1 MRDGSATR
9 KKLDRCALNLFV
21 KKGITATTIKDIALK
36 AEVAEGTLYRHY
48 KSKEELAQSLFVNSY
63 EAILVEMKAIIENL
77 NKIEDKIH
85 DMVMLFARKFDEDPV
100 LFRYLLLTQH
110 YQMKYLSN
118 DENSAHHLFVQVITI
133 AMNKHQIPKNDPDVY
148 AAMIIGIVL
157 QAAVSRV
164 YERITRKMVEDVP
177 VLSAAILRVLQA
189 KSA

>member
-21 KKGITATTIKDIALK
+21 QKGITATTIKDIASE

-63 EAILVEMKAIIENL
+63 EAILVEMRAIIENL
-77 NKIEDKIH
+77 NKVENKIH
-85 DMVMLFARKFDEDPV
+85 DMVMLFARKFDEDPI

-110 YQMKYLSN
+110 YQMKYLAN
-118 DENSAHHLFVQVITI
+118 DENSAHHLFVQVVVSG
-133 AMNKHQIPKNDPDVY
+133 MNKHQIPKGDADVY

-189 KSA
+189 KDT

>member
-63 EAILVEMKAIIENL
+63 EAILIEMKAIIENL

-85 DMVMLFARKFDEDPV
+85 DMVMLFAKKFDEDPI

-110 YQMKYLSN
+110 YQMKYLAN
-118 DENSAHHLFVQVITI
+118 DENSAHHLFVQVITS
-133 AMNKHQIPKNDPDVY
+133 AMNKHQIPKGDADVY

-177 VLSAAILRVLQA
+177 VLSAAILRVLQV
-189 KSA
+189 KSS